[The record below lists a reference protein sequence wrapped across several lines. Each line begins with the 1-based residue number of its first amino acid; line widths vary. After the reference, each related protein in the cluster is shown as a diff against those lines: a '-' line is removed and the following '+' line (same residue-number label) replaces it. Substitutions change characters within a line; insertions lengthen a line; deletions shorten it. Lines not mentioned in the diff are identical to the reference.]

1 MKEREEARKAERI
14 AKVSETLS
22 VAANG
27 AERERLVNE
36 LARTAKTGSDLAAIA
51 AAWGLEGKD
60 KSRMVFKWSK
70 QFNVKFR

>member
-1 MKEREEARKAERI
+1 M
-14 AKVSETLS
+14 
-22 VAANG
+22 AANG